1 MNLGEVYLDVDI
13 ALDVD
18 EGENGIGNEIEDK
31 KERKEEE
38 EEERYVYQ

>member
-1 MNLGEVYLDVDI
+1 MNLGEVYLDADY

-18 EGENGIGNEIEDK
+18 EDK
-31 KERKEEE
+31 KEREE